1 MLRRAL
7 QVLFVLI
14 SYQVFACTC
23 IYPPIPQRF
32 DNASV
37 VFKAKIVEVVAYHE
51 NTKQPKQPKQVRFNL
66 LEDFKGT
73 VSSDFIYLS
82 KSLGS
87 CSTPNLQVGSTWL
100 IFSDASKNERIA
112 VSICN
117 PSVLYYK
124 GKVEIEEAT
133 KLKVLKKVFKYYS
146 DLDNITLLKSN
157 NTFSIYNPVKG
168 RRYKLSYKSFNNDYG
183 LYYITVDPICG
194 KVIEVTIIK
203 TLNEKDDLKII
214 ETYKSKRIKN
224 RQQFTE
230 IYKRRPSRNC

>member
-7 QVLFVLI
+7 QVLFVLV

-32 DNASV
+32 DTANA
-37 VFKAKIVEVVAYHE
+37 VFKAKIVEVVAYYE
-51 NTKQPKQPKQVRFNL
+51 NTKQPKQVRFRL

-82 KSLGS
+82 KSVGS
-87 CSTPNLQVGSTWL
+87 CSSPNLQVGSTWL
-100 IFSDASKNERIA
+100 IFSDASKSERIS

-117 PSVLYYK
+117 PSVLYNK
-124 GKVEIEEAT
+124 GKAEIEEA
-133 KLKVLKKVFKYYS
+133 KLKVLKKIFKDYS

-168 RRYKLSYKSFNNDYG
+168 RRYKLSYKAFNNDYG
-183 LYYITVDPICG
+183 LYYITVDPISG

-203 TLNEKDDLKII
+203 VLNEKDDLKII

-224 RQQFTE
+224 RQQFTDV
-230 IYKRRPSRNC
+230 YKIPVIVWKTD